1 MSLHLQNE
9 EFISNM
15 DTSAKIS
22 VETTAAS
29 SHELQV
35 ENDLAA
41 GCFGTLGS
49 LGTACGSAGSFG
61 TFGCYG

>member
-15 DTSAKIS
+15 DTSETIS
-22 VETTAAS
+22 VESSTAS
-29 SHELQV
+29 THELQV
-35 ENDLAA
+35 EHDLVA

-49 LGTACGSAGSFG
+49 LGTACGSAGCFG
-61 TFGCYG
+61 TFGCFG